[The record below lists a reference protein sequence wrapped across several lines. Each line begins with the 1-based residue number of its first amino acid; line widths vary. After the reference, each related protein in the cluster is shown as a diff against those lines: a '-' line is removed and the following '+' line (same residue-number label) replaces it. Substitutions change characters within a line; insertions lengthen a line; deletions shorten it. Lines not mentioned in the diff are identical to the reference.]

1 MNSTVASLIV
11 GYAAMLAV
19 AWWAA
24 TRSDKP

>member
-1 MNSTVASLIV
+1 MNSTVAFLMV

-24 TRSDKP
+24 TRSDRP